1 MIMTTFI
8 SSTVEKQQKTL
19 KILVSVFLL
28 LAYIIG
34 LGALIIT
41 IYLIATPRG
50 IGGWI
55 LPTFTFLAGFIV
67 FLFLFA
73 FSKIIAILIEISNK

>member
-55 LPTFTFLAGFIV
+55 LPAFTFLAGFIV

>member
-1 MIMTTFI
+1 MTTSI
-8 SSTVEKQQKTL
+8 SSNIVKQQKTL
-19 KILVSVFLL
+19 KTLASIFSFL
-28 LAYIIG
+28 AFVIG
-34 LGALIIT
+34 LGTLIGT

-55 LPTFTFLAGFIV
+55 LPAFTFLAGFIV

-73 FSKIIAILIEISNK
+73 FSKIISILIEISSK